1 MNWGSQR
8 NAVLEDKENLSL
20 GDVSNVIGNL
30 TLPREGANGSSIAW
44 ETADPSV
51 VSETGEVTVTEE
63 ARSTVLTATLTLGDA
78 SAVKEFQVTV
88 AARAQLE
95 ELILN
100 RVQVPYAVTGSLP
113 TEFEGGIT
121 VAWEDPAGLVQ
132 ADGTL
137 NQPETSTETQVTA
150 QHYIRRLFL

>member
-1 MNWGSQR
+1 M
-8 NAVLEDKENLSL
+8 
-20 GDVSNVIGNL
+20 
-30 TLPREGANGSSIAW
+30 
-44 ETADPSV
+44 